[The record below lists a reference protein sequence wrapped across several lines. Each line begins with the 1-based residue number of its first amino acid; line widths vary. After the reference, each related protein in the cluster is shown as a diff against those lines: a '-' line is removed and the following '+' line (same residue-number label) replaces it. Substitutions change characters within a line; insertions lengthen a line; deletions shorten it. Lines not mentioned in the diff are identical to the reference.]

1 MLTPIFTLLFIN
13 LKTQIMKKLLLTI
26 TILLSS
32 VVFGF
37 AQEVTSAAGGTNTV
51 AAYEVSWT
59 LGEAVIETGSS
70 GNYSLTQ
77 GFHQPKLTVTSTE
90 IFADD
95 LNVKVN
101 PNPTQQFISIQSDK
115 LLENT
120 EYALFSLSGEKLMEG
135 EIRDRTK
142 N

>member
-1 MLTPIFTLLFIN
+1 M
-13 LKTQIMKKLLLTI
+13 
-26 TILLSS
+26 
-32 VVFGF
+32 
-37 AQEVTSAAGGTNTV
+37 
-51 AAYEVSWT
+51 SWT